1 MIGTFIERLAVIT
14 ALIGGAVLV
23 ALIAMTCTSIAGRA
37 AGPLAGTGPVPG
49 DFELIELG
57 TAFVVFAF
65 LPLAHLRGAHA
76 VVDLATAHLPDRF
89 RMGLTAFWDA
99 ALTLALALILWRLV
113 LGTEERL
120 SYHDQ
125 SYLLRI
131 PLWWA
136 YAACIPPA
144 AIAVVTGTF
153 VTWRG
158 LRGTRR
164 IPNLPEAGT

>member
-1 MIGTFIERLAVIT
+1 MIARLIERLATWSALVGGVVLC
-14 ALIGGAVLV
+14 ALIL
-23 ALIAMTCTSIAGRA
+23 MTGVSILGRA
-37 AGPLAGTGPVPG
+37 AGPLGTGPVPG

-57 TAFVVFAF
+57 VAFVVFAF

-76 VVDLATAHLPDRF
+76 VVDLATAHLPDRA
-89 RMGLTAFWDA
+89 RAALTAFWDA
-99 ALTLALALILWRLV
+99 VLTLALALILWRLV
-113 LGTEERL
+113 VGTEERL
-120 SYHDQ
+120 AYNDQ

-144 AIAVVTGTF
+144 IIAVLTGTL

-158 LRGTRR
+158 LKGTRR
-164 IPNLPEAGT
+164 TPDAPEAGT

>member
-1 MIGTFIERLAVIT
+1 MIGTFIERLAVFT
-14 ALIGGAVLV
+14 ALIGGAVLA
-23 ALIAMTCTSIAGRA
+23 ALIAMTCISIAGRA
-37 AGPLAGTGPVPG
+37 SGPFVGAGPVPG

-76 VVDLATAHLPDRF
+76 VVDLATSHLPDRL
-89 RMGLTAFWDA
+89 RTGLAAFWDA

-113 LGTEERL
+113 LGLEERL
-120 SYHDQ
+120 DYNDQ
-125 SYLLRI
+125 SYMLRI

-136 YAACIPPA
+136 YAACVPPA
-144 AIAVVTGTF
+144 AIAVLTGAL

-164 IPNLPEAGT
+164 TSDAPEAGT